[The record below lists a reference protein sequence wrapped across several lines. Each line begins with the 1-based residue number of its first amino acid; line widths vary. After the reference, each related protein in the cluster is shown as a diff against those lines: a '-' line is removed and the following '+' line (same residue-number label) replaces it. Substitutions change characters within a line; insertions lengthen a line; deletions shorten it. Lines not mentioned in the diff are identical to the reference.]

1 MLISV
6 HSAATGDTS
15 ETNNPMVKLFYGQ
28 VLSAG
33 INEGLQFSW
42 LLALTVIVIIIIHY
56 FYCLSLVS
64 FLLNAKNSLLLVPRN
79 VFFCCRQHMVSIK
92 LSEMR
97 LVLSMLHVKL
107 EKQYFKSYNA
117 ICSINTQCQC
127 HACVVLSSLTV
138 SSET

>member
-15 ETNNPMVKLFYGQ
+15 ESGTLNSSIPYHTNNPMVKLFFGQ
-28 VLSAG
+28 LLSTG

-79 VFFCCRQHMVSIK
+79 VFFL
-92 LSEMR
+92 LSAAHGE
-97 LVLSMLHVKL
+97 HKT
-107 EKQYFKSYNA
+107 F
-117 ICSINTQCQC
+117 
-127 HACVVLSSLTV
+127 
-138 SSET
+138 